1 MATEQR
7 HPRAHGD
14 VGTDRLREEIVEL
27 ATDRKAREI
36 VEIDMRALA
45 GYTDW
50 FVVCSGGTDRQV
62 KAIHDA
68 ILEGCK
74 RRHGLLPGRVE
85 GVAEGRWVLMDYLD
99 VVVHIFTPQ
108 TRDFYRLE
116 SLWGEAP
123 VRAAS

>member
-1 MATEQR
+1 MT
-7 HPRAHGD
+7 
-14 VGTDRLREEIVEL
+14 GTTASSGVEPQRLREEIVEL
-27 ATDRKAREI
+27 AADRKARDV
-36 VEIDMRALA
+36 VEIDMRSLA

-50 FVVCSGGTDRQV
+50 FVICSGGTDRQV

-74 RRHGLLPGRVE
+74 RRHGIVPRRVE
-85 GVAEGRWVLMDYLD
+85 GLAQAQWVLMDYLD

-108 TRDFYRLE
+108 TREFYRLE
-116 SLWGEAP
+116 RLWGEAP